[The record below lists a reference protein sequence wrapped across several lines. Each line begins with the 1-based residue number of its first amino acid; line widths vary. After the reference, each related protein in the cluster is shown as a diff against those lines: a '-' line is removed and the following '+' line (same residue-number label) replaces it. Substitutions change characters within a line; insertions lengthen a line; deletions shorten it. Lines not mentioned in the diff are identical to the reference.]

1 MTNALFKNVSIS
13 PETCNIKQKK
23 HQMEILELKIIKIE
37 ITNSKC
43 WFHNRLNTVKVE
55 LVNWNTSEY
64 KISRLNRR
72 EQNEWKIQK
81 RALVK
86 YSTL

>member
-1 MTNALFKNVSIS
+1 
-13 PETCNIKQKK
+13 
-23 HQMEILELKIIKIE
+23 MEILELKIIKIE